1 MTVSM
6 PISLQ
11 SPVYG
16 LQTLDKRTKSKDS
29 ENVTMNLQTLDKR
42 TKSKDSENVT
52 MNLQTLDKRTKSKD
66 NENVTMRK
74 FRRRRSSQKSKVK
87 SR

>member
-1 MTVSM
+1 MAVSM

-16 LQTLDKRTKSKDS
+16 
-29 ENVTMNLQTLDKR
+29 LQTLDKR

>member
-52 MNLQTLDKRTKSKD
+52 M
-66 NENVTMRK
+66 RK
-74 FRRRRSSQKSKVK
+74 FRQRRSSQKSKVK

>member
-16 LQTLDKRTKSKDS
+16 
-29 ENVTMNLQTLDKR
+29 LQTLDKR

>member
-16 LQTLDKRTKSKDS
+16 LQTLDKRTKSKD
-29 ENVTMNLQTLDKR
+29 N
-42 TKSKDSENVT
+42 ENVT

-66 NENVTMRK
+66 NENVPMRK

>member
-16 LQTLDKRTKSKDS
+16 LQTLDKRTKSKDN

-52 MNLQTLDKRTKSKD
+52 M
-66 NENVTMRK
+66 RK